1 MMFQKQDAV
10 QKRLVK
16 IKKQE
21 TVTLKFLSKQQQE
34 LRKAVEENQKLI
46 TDLLDKESDEEKLLR
61 REIEKLTTRRDEM
74 EARVEKVRVDK

>member
-46 TDLLDKESDEEKLLR
+46 TNLLDKESDEEKLLS

-74 EARVEKVRVDK
+74 EVRVEKVRVDK

>member
-46 TDLLDKESDEEKLLR
+46 TNLLDKESDEERLLK

>member
-1 MMFQKQDAV
+1 MFQKQDAV

-46 TDLLDKESDEEKLLR
+46 TNLLDKESDEEKLLR

>member
-1 MMFQKQDAV
+1 MFQKQDAV

-46 TDLLDKESDEEKLLR
+46 TNLLDKESDEEKLLR
-61 REIEKLTTRRDEM
+61 REIEKLTTRKDDM
-74 EARVEKVRVDK
+74 GARVEKVRVDK

>member
-1 MMFQKQDAV
+1 MFQKQDAV